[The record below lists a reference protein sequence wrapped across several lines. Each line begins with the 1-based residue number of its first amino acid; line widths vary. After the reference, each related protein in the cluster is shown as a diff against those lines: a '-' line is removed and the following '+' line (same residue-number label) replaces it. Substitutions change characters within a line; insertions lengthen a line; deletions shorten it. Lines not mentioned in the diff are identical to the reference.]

1 MRTLGGFRDYQAG
14 VCLSEL
20 MAVGRQYGLLRNPFS
35 CQQETSPVEG
45 LGVYDLLECFY
56 FSCECFDSSL
66 LVAVSFAAPRGDA
79 YGDDNQG
86 DEPIRYICGM

>member
-1 MRTLGGFRDYQAG
+1 MPTLGGFRDYQAG

-66 LVAVSFAAPRGDA
+66 LVAVSFAAPSGDA
-79 YGDDNQG
+79 YGYHDKGNH
-86 DEPIRYICGM
+86 

>member
-1 MRTLGGFRDYQAG
+1 MPTLGGFRDYQAG

-45 LGVYDLLECFY
+45 FRGLRLLECFY

-66 LVAVSFAAPRGDA
+66 LVAVSFAAPSGDA
-79 YGDDNQG
+79 YGYHDKGN
-86 DEPIRYICGM
+86 